1 MAYETLI
8 LSREERFAVV
18 TLNRPPA
25 NAISETLMRELN
37 AALSELEADDGV
49 RAVIITGA
57 GDKIFCAGA
66 DLGSAF
72 QGADVGAFIR
82 FGNDVVRRIERFP
95 KPVVAAING
104 HALGGGCE
112 IAMGCHI
119 RILKETARMGQ
130 TESNLG
136 ITPGFGGT
144 QRYPRL
150 IGRGLAQEHLIL
162 GTQIPAAECYRT
174 GLVNRL
180 SKEGETLNDAK
191 ALARELAKRPSPP
204 GSSSR
209 RWTRAST
216 RRSSRPSRSKSGR
229 SFRPS
234 RPKTRPRVSRPSS
247 RSVPPTSRADRVD
260 LGIKGKTALVTGGAR
275 SLGKQDCLALA
286 AEGCKVIVE
295 GGTARGYAADI
306 TERAVLGDVLRRA
319 ESEVGPVDICV
330 NNAGWIYTMGQLKD
344 TADEDWDLNLRINL
358 TGTYNV
364 TKLVFP
370 GMRERRWGRVI
381 CMASIAGLMG
391 GFGQSAYSTSKMGVI
406 GFAKSVALE
415 GARYNVTSNV
425 IAPGIVGPNANLSP
439 LYDRM
444 VKRVAM
450 QREGQPEDIASAVA
464 FLCSERARYITG
476 AVLTVTGGM
485 DLFTF

>member
-1 MAYETLI
+1 
-8 LSREERFAVV
+8 
-18 TLNRPPA
+18 
-25 NAISETLMRELN
+25 
-37 AALSELEADDGV
+37 
-49 RAVIITGA
+49 
-57 GDKIFCAGA
+57 
-66 DLGSAF
+66 
-72 QGADVGAFIR
+72 
-82 FGNDVVRRIERFP
+82 
-95 KPVVAAING
+95 
-104 HALGGGCE
+104 
-112 IAMGCHI
+112 
-119 RILKETARMGQ
+119 
-130 TESNLG
+130 
-136 ITPGFGGT
+136 
-144 QRYPRL
+144 
-150 IGRGLAQEHLIL
+150 
-162 GTQIPAAECYRT
+162 
-174 GLVNRL
+174 
-180 SKEGETLNDAK
+180 
-191 ALARELAKRPSPP
+191 
-204 GSSSR
+204 
-209 RWTRAST
+209 
-216 RRSSRPSRSKSGR
+216 
-229 SFRPS
+229 
-234 RPKTRPRVSRPSS
+234 
-247 RSVPPTSRADRVD
+247 VD

-286 AEGCKVIVE
+286 AEGCKVIVLDLNGE
-295 GGTARGYAADI
+295 GAAESAKEITAAGGTARGYAADI
-306 TERAVLGDVLRRA
+306 TERAILGDVLRRA

-344 TADEDWDLNLRINL
+344 TPDEDWDLNLRINL

-391 GFGQSAYSTSKMGVI
+391 GFGQTAYSTSKMGVI

-476 AVLTVTGGM
+476 AVLIVIGGM
-485 DLFTF
+485 DLFMF